1 MKYTVQKQTGKLL
14 GAQAIGRDGVD
25 KRIDVLSTAIYGNMT
40 VFDLENL
47 DLAYA
52 PPFSSAKDPVIE
64 GGMISANILRGEMQ
78 YASHLKLSEYLA
90 DPDTV
95 VLDCRSQAEWDMG
108 HVEGAVLLPVDEL
121 RDRYKE
127 LSKSKTYVV
136 YCGVGYRAYN
146 ACRFL
151 QNKGYKVKNLG
162 GGWKLINMHKG
173 M

>member
-1 MKYTVQKQTGKLL
+1 
-14 GAQAIGRDGVD
+14 
-25 KRIDVLSTAIYGNMT
+25 
-40 VFDLENL
+40 
-47 DLAYA
+47 
-52 PPFSSAKDPVIE
+52 
-64 GGMISANILRGEMQ
+64 MISANILRGEMQ